1 MSLPSAQKVPVTLA
15 LNNTLFLI
23 RETEYMPWQAALSSL
38 SYFKLM
44 FDRSE
49 VYGPMKVQGGRAGFG
64 AQFPRCQKCTIREL
78 LEILSGAVAP
88 FGPTGHRVLF

>member
-1 MSLPSAQKVPVTLA
+1 MITWIPLLSSSAHIVPVTLA

-23 RETEYMPWQAALSSL
+23 KETEYMPWQAALSSL

-49 VYGPMKVQGGRAGFG
+49 VYGPMQVQRGMAGRA
-64 AQFPRCQKCTIREL
+64 
-78 LEILSGAVAP
+78 
-88 FGPTGHRVLF
+88 